1 MLFPKVRI
9 YLIPLSIS
17 GTELLFVKVRK
28 INSIFL
34 FLSLKCISKFFS
46 SRRELLSSR
55 RGLSSSRRGLSSSRR
70 GLLSSRRELKNSL
83 FVSHKKE
90 RGFLIFRTREHLK
103 N

>member
-1 MLFPKVRI
+1 MFSYDLILMLFPKVRI

-28 INSIFL
+28 INSIFF

-46 SRRELLSSR
+46 SRRGLSSLRRELLSSH
-55 RGLSSSRRGLSSSRR
+55 R

-83 FVSHKKE
+83 
-90 RGFLIFRTREHLK
+90 
-103 N
+103 